1 MDSKHIYPIRY
12 IAQRTQLTAHVIRA
26 WEKRY
31 QAVVP
36 QRSAKNRRLYS
47 EENIQRLQL
56 LKKITQAGHSI
67 SRVAGLDTTEL
78 IDLARQ
84 ENVTDSW
91 APKKSAK
98 INGPGTVEE
107 YFKRCRKAIHKL
119 DPNALES
126 TYEQAVID
134 LTKPVLLSELIIPL
148 FEEIGNSWRN
158 GSLKIVNEHMATSV
172 TRNFLVSILRAVDTA
187 MSAPRILVATPL
199 GQWHELGALVVAMT
213 AADRGWQPIYCGP
226 NLPAEEIASGVKQ
239 SAARVVAISITHLLD
254 QHPLGE
260 ELCKLRRYLGRKLV
274 LFVGGRAVGDHLQIL
289 SDVNARHIVEIE
301 QFGQELD
308 RLITEPRL

>member
-1 MDSKHIYPIRY
+1 MDSKYLYPIRY
-12 IAQRTQLTAHVIRA
+12 TAQRTQLTPHVIRA

-56 LKKITQAGHSI
+56 LKKVTEAGHTI
-67 SRVAGLDTTEL
+67 SQVAGLDTAEL

-84 ENVTDSW
+84 ENLAVTW
-91 APKKSAK
+91 QPKKGVKSIRPA
-98 INGPGTVEE
+98 TVEA
-107 YFKRCRKAIHKL
+107 YFKRCRNAVLNL

-134 LTKPVLLSELIIPL
+134 LTKPVLLSDLIMPL

-172 TRNFLVSILRAVDTA
+172 TRNFLVSMLRSADTA
-187 MSAPRILVATPL
+187 TSAPRILVATPV
-199 GQWHELGALVVAMT
+199 GQWHELGALVVAMK

-226 NLPAEEIASGVKQ
+226 NLPAEEIASGVRQ
-239 SAARVVAISITHLLD
+239 SAASGVAISITHLLD
-254 QHPLGE
+254 RHPLGE
-260 ELCKLRRYLGRKLV
+260 ELRKLRRYIGREMV
-274 LFVGGRAVGDHLQIL
+274 LYVGGRAVGDNLEIL
-289 SDVNARHIVEIE
+289 NEVNARHVNEIE
-301 QFGQELD
+301 KFGRELD
-308 RLITEPRL
+308 RLLMQS

>member
-1 MDSKHIYPIRY
+1 MDTKYLYPIRY
-12 IAQRTQLTAHVIRA
+12 TAQRTQLTPHVIRA

-56 LKKITQAGHSI
+56 LKKVTEAGHMEDGI
-67 SRVAGLDTTEL
+67 RDGR
-78 IDLARQ
+78 IK
-84 ENVTDSW
+84 
-91 APKKSAK
+91 PKKGVKS
-98 INGPGTVEE
+98 IRSVTVEE
-107 YFKRCRKAIHKL
+107 YLKRCRNAVFNL
-119 DPNALES
+119 DPNALEN

-172 TRNFLVSILRAVDTA
+172 TRNFLVSLLRAVDST
-187 MSAPRILVATPL
+187 MSAPRILVATPV

-239 SAARVVAISITHLLD
+239 SAARGVAISITHLLD
-254 QHPLGE
+254 QQPLGE
-260 ELCKLRRYLGRKLV
+260 ELRKLRRFIGRELA

-289 SDVNARHIVEIE
+289 SEINARHISEIE

-308 RLITEPRL
+308 RLLLQA